1 MITKKIQKGIREIYR
16 KIKIRNSNKVF
27 CIGRNK
33 TGTTSLGKFLSKLDI
48 IVAKQSSPD
57 SLGNFLSKLGILKAK
72 QSSAEFLFYDVKKGD
87 YSTLLN
93 YVKYNGQAFQD
104 IPFSLN
110 GTYKIMDKAFPNS
123 KFILTIRDS
132 PDQWYKSVTSYH
144 SKLMGTKH
152 VPTKEDLMNYS
163 YVKKGWMWEVNRF
176 LYPTPEHDIYN
187 EEILKKHYND
197 YNNEIIEYFKDR
209 PNDLLIVNL
218 KEENAALK
226 ICNFLGTKKKLYNM
240 PWENKT

>member
-1 MITKKIQKGIREIYR
+1 
-16 KIKIRNSNKVF
+16 
-27 CIGRNK
+27 
-33 TGTTSLGKFLSKLDI
+33 
-48 IVAKQSSPD
+48 
-57 SLGNFLSKLGILKAK
+57 
-72 QSSAEFLFYDVKKGD
+72 
-87 YSTLLN
+87 
-93 YVKYNGQAFQD
+93 
-104 IPFSLN
+104 
-110 GTYKIMDKAFPNS
+110 
-123 KFILTIRDS
+123 
-132 PDQWYKSVTSYH
+132 
-144 SKLMGTKH
+144 
-152 VPTKEDLMNYS
+152 MNYN

-176 LYPTPEHDIYN
+176 LYSTPEHDIYN